1 MIYRRRRKETMEIV
15 HIVAEETKEAVVENL
30 LKEIFQ
36 RMNSHYTV
44 MDLYVDALF
53 IYLSC

>member
-1 MIYRRRRKETMEIV
+1 MKIV

-36 RMNSHYTV
+36 RINSHHIV

>member
-1 MIYRRRRKETMEIV
+1 MKIV

-36 RMNSHYTV
+36 RINSHYTV

-53 IYLSC
+53 IYSSC